1 MANSEANI
9 QRKSQKKIKKLT
21 TILAGITTRIYGITF
36 YLTCSPQYTKWFEQ
50 LRHSWS
56 PIFFQID
63 IHLVQFSK
71 LMPSPTTCLASNEK
85 SQMEHPSYFSNPSL
99 IVENNPPSLH
109 LDINSLPT
117 PTRGHTVTE
126 GVENH
131 PLLSLLRFS
140 PPPLSPHINA
150 HTLIRFTFSINP
162 YRCPPFTTLLT
173 FSPHQAAR
181 CSSGKARTTSV
192 DFCACGAGIQ
202 ILYVS
207 LPAACSSLSAKYPA
221 AHFVRSNSTTAGS
234 LYRNVPAATTRGL
247 LSRIAAL
254 CMLVWGRVGGSCM
267 LASTAL
273 CLCRGGGCRCG
284 NGTSVVASQCLQ
296 WPSTIAVRAGSSEI
310 AGTNSRTKLNIA
322 VSICTLAART

>member
-1 MANSEANI
+1 
-9 QRKSQKKIKKLT
+9 
-21 TILAGITTRIYGITF
+21 
-36 YLTCSPQYTKWFEQ
+36 
-50 LRHSWS
+50 
-56 PIFFQID
+56 
-63 IHLVQFSK
+63 
-71 LMPSPTTCLASNEK
+71 MPSPTTCLASNEK

-150 HTLIRFTFSINP
+150 HALIRFTFSINP

-207 LPAACSSLSAKYPA
+207 LPAACSSLSAKYGPKNNLSASSRPVINASKFCIVFALKALSVFPA

-247 LSRIAAL
+247 LRRIAAL